1 MGINPHLCKSNPLYS
16 VLMLMAGTML
26 TGCDRQSVPGSV
38 PFQGPGQAR
47 QTAKNDENK
56 GQEPDID
63 LPLGDEATLGM
74 RISECRMQNK

>member
-1 MGINPHLCKSNPLYS
+1 MRIDPHLCKSKPLYS

-38 PFQGPGQAR
+38 PFHESGQAR
-47 QTAKNDENK
+47 PTEENAENK

-74 RISECRMQNK
+74 RISEC